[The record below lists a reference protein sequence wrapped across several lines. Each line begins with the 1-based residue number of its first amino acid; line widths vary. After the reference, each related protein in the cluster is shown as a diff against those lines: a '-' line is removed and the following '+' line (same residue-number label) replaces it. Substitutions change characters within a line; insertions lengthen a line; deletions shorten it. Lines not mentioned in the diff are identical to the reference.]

1 MKLLEISLLACLCVS
16 TASWALSSD
25 TQQPLYINADSQS
38 LDMKNNQVTFNG
50 DVTLKQGSINIQAD
64 KLIVI
69 RPKNKEGREIIEA
82 YGNPARFSQMTDT
95 GETLKGKANKLKYEV
110 AKEFL
115 RMSGKAELAQ
125 DDSLIQSEMITYQ
138 ISTQKLMADGGE
150 NKRVTTILQP
160 SQLNNK

>member
-38 LDMKNNQVTFNG
+38 LDMKNNRVTFNG
-50 DVTLKQGSINIQAD
+50 DVTLKQGSINIHAD

-95 GETLKGKANKLKYEV
+95 GETLKGKANQLSYEV

-115 RMSGKAELAQ
+115 RMSGNAELAQ
-125 DDSLIQSEMITYQ
+125 DDSLIKGKVITYQ
-138 ISTQKLMADGGE
+138 ISTQKLMADGGKNE
-150 NKRVTTILQP
+150 RVTTVLQP

>member
-25 TQQPLYINADSQS
+25 TKQPLYINADSQS
-38 LDMKNNQVTFNG
+38 LDMKNNRVTFHG

-69 RPKNKEGREIIEA
+69 RAKNKEGREIIEA
-82 YGNPARFSQMTDT
+82 YGSPARFSQMTDT
-95 GETLKGKANKLKYEV
+95 GETLKGKAKHLKYEV

-125 DDSLIQSEMITYQ
+125 DDSLIKGKIITYQ
-138 ISTQKLMADGGE
+138 ISTQKLMADGGKNE
-150 NKRVTTILQP
+150 RVTTVLQP